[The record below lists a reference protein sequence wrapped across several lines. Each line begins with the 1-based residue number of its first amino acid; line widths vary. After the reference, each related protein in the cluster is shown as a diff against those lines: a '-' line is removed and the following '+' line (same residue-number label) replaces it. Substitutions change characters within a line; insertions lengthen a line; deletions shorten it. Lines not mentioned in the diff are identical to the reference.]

1 MGFGLP
7 RARAGENESTT
18 ARARPVARNAPLDQ
32 PTGVELT
39 IADLRARAWAELDR
53 VSSLQAP
60 GPYRAAMRALA
71 AGDPGAGA
79 RVVDELRA
87 RPGLWP
93 SLRAAL
99 EAWSRPRS
107 S

>member
-1 MGFGLP
+1 MP
-7 RARAGENESTT
+7 RARAGENEATT

-32 PTGVELT
+32 PTGVEPT

-60 GPYRAAMRALA
+60 EPYRSVMRALA
-71 AGDPGAGA
+71 AGDPSAAA
-79 RVVDELRA
+79 RAVDELRA

-93 SLRAAL
+93 SLRSAL
-99 EAWSRPRS
+99 EAWTGAGE
-107 S
+107 